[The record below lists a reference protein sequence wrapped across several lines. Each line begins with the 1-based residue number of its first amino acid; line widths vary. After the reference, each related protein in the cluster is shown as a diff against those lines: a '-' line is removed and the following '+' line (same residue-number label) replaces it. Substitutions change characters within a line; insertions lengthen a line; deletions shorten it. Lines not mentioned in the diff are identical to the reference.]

1 MQVESLSRDN
11 EQLNVPVPIT
21 DLCKRVRFRQ
31 SQCSICVDICSVDA
45 ITFPLGPE
53 ISENCIGCGL
63 CQVACPTEAFEGAL
77 NADQML
83 VDLLHFQED
92 GKNIKHNLYM
102 HCSQAEA
109 DNNHSLALNC
119 LGNLTENAL
128 LAVTGSAVEQL
139 LATTG
144 RCSECSLNQGKLLF
158 DKAAQTYAQ
167 LSTMVPFSKVKV
179 AIREKPYNQ
188 KQQKPCGEASTKSRR
203 EFFRTI
209 TDTVVK
215 QAANVVVKK
224 EQQVKALLQNN
235 VDTIEQ
241 RKRLSPQREVL
252 RELLDGLRGDS
263 HEVGLGIKIPWK
275 KMVVDEAHCVGCG
288 ICVNVCPTGALIK
301 ETDSTELTRYIN
313 NALCTNCGV
322 CAEACPQDV
331 IRFEQVYRLNDIIDD
346 KLQVIAKVALNNC
359 AICGE
364 TIPVSEGEVCT
375 TCQKRQIV
383 PIFM

>member
-1 MQVESLSRDN
+1 MPVESLSRDN
-11 EQLNVPVPIT
+11 KQLNVPVPIT

-31 SQCSICVDICSVDA
+31 SQCNECVDICSVDA
-45 ITFPLGPE
+45 ISFPLGPE
-53 ISENCIGCGL
+53 ISESCIGCGL
-63 CQVACPTEAFEGAL
+63 CQVACPTETFEGAH
-77 NADQML
+77 NTDQML
-83 VDLLHFQED
+83 IDLLQFQED
-92 GKNIKHNLYM
+92 VTIVKHKLYV

-109 DNNHSLALNC
+109 DNSHSISLNC

-128 LAVTGSAVEQL
+128 LAVTGFAAKQL

-144 RCSECSLNQGKLLF
+144 KCGDCRLNQGKMLF
-158 DKAAQTYAQ
+158 DKAVYTYTQ

-179 AIREKPYNQ
+179 LTQEHQ
-188 KQQKPCGEASTKSRR
+188 KTIGKTSTKSRR

-224 EQQVKALLQNN
+224 EQQLKDLLQTNSEM
-235 VDTIEQ
+235 TEQ
-241 RKRLSPQREVL
+241 RKRASPKREVL
-252 RELLDGLRGDS
+252 RELLDGLRGES
-263 HEVGLGIKIPWK
+263 NEVGLGIKFPWK
-275 KMVVDEAHCVGCG
+275 KMSVDVAHCVGCG

-331 IRFEQVYRLNDIIDD
+331 ISFEQVYGLNDIIED
-346 KLQVIAKVALNNC
+346 KFHVIAKVALNAC

-364 TIPVSEGEVCT
+364 TIPVSEGEICT

-383 PIFM
+383 PMFM